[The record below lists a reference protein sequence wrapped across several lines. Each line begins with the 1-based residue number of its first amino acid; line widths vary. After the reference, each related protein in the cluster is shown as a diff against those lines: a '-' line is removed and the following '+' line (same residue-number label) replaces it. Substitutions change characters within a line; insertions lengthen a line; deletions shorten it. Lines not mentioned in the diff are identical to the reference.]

1 MAGQFQLVSAIIAR
15 AARQADIL
23 GQDDRWTAAEQLSQF
38 NASAGE
44 LRLRLSN
51 LGFDW
56 FLERST
62 TAALPTTP
70 AVAGETYA
78 KIDWPIRAQ
87 RIYAVRVQFQ
97 SDLWL
102 PLKPTNIAG
111 LDDYQRARG
120 RSAWDDYGLPPGS
133 PRAFA
138 LKRAPFGVTSVE
150 TAGEILITPIP
161 RGALNYT
168 LVYLENFAPMIATDT
183 FNGHASFV
191 EWIVQDMVCK
201 YSEGDN
207 NVNETFHIA
216 QLERDR
222 LEALFAAEAPKTQ
235 NTETRA
241 PRRIDDDDDCGR
253 GPYMIP

>member
-56 FLERST
+56 FLERGT
-62 TAALPTTP
+62 GTLPTSA

-78 KIDWPIRAQ
+78 EIEWPIRAQ
-87 RIYAVRVQFQ
+87 RIYGVHVLFQ
-97 SDLWL
+97 TSLWL
-102 PLKPTNIAG
+102 PLRPTNVSG
-111 LDDYQRARG
+111 LRDYQRAR
-120 RSAWDDYGLPPGS
+120 SLWPEYGIGPDE

-138 LKRAPFGVTSVE
+138 LKKAPFGAGAVE
-150 TAGEILITPIP
+150 TAGKIFITPVP
-161 RGALNYT
+161 RQARSYALF
-168 LVYLENFAPMIATDT
+168 YLENFAPLADTDT

-201 YSEGDN
+201 YSEADN
-207 NVNETFHIA
+207 DSNETFQIA
-216 QLERDR
+216 SVERAR
-222 LEALFAAEAPKTQ
+222 LEQLFAAEAPKTQ
-235 NTETRA
+235 LAESLP
-241 PRRIDDDDDCGR
+241 PRNVDFDLDSGGW
-253 GPYMIP
+253 GPTMVP